1 VPRTGKIIVG
11 VKYSFFSYQQG
22 MDMQDLIIKNAMLY
36 DGTGA
41 APRLEQVAIKDGVI
55 AALGADCGAAR
66 EVIDANGLALMPG
79 IIDSHTHYDAQITW
93 DPLASPS
100 PAMGV
105 TTVVIGNCGFT
116 IAPCRAQDR
125 DINLRNLTHVEGMS
139 LDALRAGVDW
149 SFETFPE
156 FLAQLEKK
164 GVGPNV
170 AAFIG
175 HSSVRTWV
183 LGADASKRVATAAEV
198 DEMRRIVLDGLQAG
212 AVGFSTTTSY
222 QHNGENGIPMPSRLA
237 DQHEMET
244 LVGTLNE
251 AQRGVFMLTKASDT
265 KMSFLES
272 LGQAAKR
279 PMLVAA
285 ILHNP
290 LVPEEVFDDMKGIAA
305 ARSRGSDMYG
315 AVSCCPL
322 RFEFTMHEPYVFE
335 ALPSWA
341 PAMKVHGD
349 DAKALFSSTEFR
361 QGVKNELAK
370 VARRMF
376 TGDWGKVHVAMVA
389 DDKNKALEGKS
400 VEELAAAAKKH
411 PLDWMLDFALSENL
425 DTVFTAVL
433 LNWDETEVARLLT
446 DPNSLVSLS
455 DAGAH
460 LTFLCDAAFGLHFMG
475 HWSRDKGLMPLEHA
489 VKKLT
494 SDQAKFFGIK
504 NRGVLKVGAHADM
517 LLFDPASVG
526 RGEGK
531 RLFDLPAGGSRLS
544 TSSTGLHG
552 VWVNGTQIADGQGL
566 RDSGNRPGKVLREFH
581 H

>member
-1 VPRTGKIIVG
+1 
-11 VKYSFFSYQQG
+11 
-22 MDMQDLIIKNAMLY
+22 MQDLIIKNAMLY

-41 APRLEQVAIKDGVI
+41 APRLEQVAVKDGMI
-55 AALGADCGAAR
+55 AAMGADCGPAR
-66 EVIDANGLALMPG
+66 EVIDAEGLALMPG
-79 IIDSHTHYDAQITW
+79 IIDNHTHYDAQITW
-93 DPLASPS
+93 DPLVSPS
-100 PAMGV
+100 PSLGV
-105 TTVVIGNCGFT
+105 TTVVMGNCGFT
-116 IAPCRAQDR
+116 IAPCRPNDR

-149 SFETFPE
+149 RFETFPE
-156 FLAQLEKK
+156 FLNMLEEK

-183 LGADASKRVATAAEV
+183 LGEDASKRAATPAEV
-198 DEMRRIVLDGLQAG
+198 EEMRRIVLDGLQAG

-251 AQRGVFMLTKASDT
+251 AERGVFMLTKASDT

-290 LVPEEVFDDMKGIAA
+290 LVPEEVFDDMKGIAT
-305 ARSRGSDMYG
+305 ARTRGSDMYG

-341 PAMKVHGD
+341 PAMKVHGE
-349 DAKALFSSTEFR
+349 DAKALFASTEFR
-361 QGVKNELAK
+361 QGVKNELAT
-370 VARRMF
+370 VQRRMF

-389 DDKNKALEGKS
+389 KDVNKALEGQS
-400 VEELAAAAKKH
+400 IEELAAVDNKH
-411 PLDWMLDFALSENL
+411 PLDWMLDFALTEGL

-433 LNWDETEVARLLT
+433 LNWDEAEVARLLT
-446 DPNSLVSLS
+446 DPNALVSLS

-475 HWSRDKGLMPLEHA
+475 HWSRDKGLMPLEQA

-517 LLFDPASVG
+517 LLFDPTSVG
-526 RGEGK
+526 RGEGT
-531 RLFDLPAGGSRLS
+531 RLFDLPAGGSRL
-544 TSSTGLHG
+544 TTAAKGLHG
-552 VWVNGTQIADGQGL
+552 VWVNGTQIADGGGL
-566 RDSGNRPGKVLREFH
+566 RKDAGRPGKLLREFH

>member
-1 VPRTGKIIVG
+1 
-11 VKYSFFSYQQG
+11 
-22 MDMQDLIIKNAMLY
+22 MQDLIIKNAMLY
-36 DGTGA
+36 DGTGT
-41 APRLEQVAIKDGVI
+41 APRLEQVAIKDGLI

-105 TTVVIGNCGFT
+105 TTVVMGNCGFT
-116 IAPCRAQDR
+116 IAPCRPQDR

-156 FLAQLEKK
+156 FLKQLEQK

-183 LGADASKRVATAAEV
+183 LGADASKRAATAAEV
-198 DEMRRIVLDGLQAG
+198 EEMRCIVLDGLQAG

-290 LVPEEVFDDMKGIAA
+290 LVPEEVFEDMQGIAA
-305 ARSRGSDMYG
+305 ARTRGSDMYG

-349 DAKALFSSTEFR
+349 DAKALFASLEFR
-361 QGVKNELAK
+361 QGVKNELSK

-389 DDKNKALEGKS
+389 DQKNKALEGKS
-400 VEELAAAAKKH
+400 VEELAAADKKH

-475 HWSRDKGLMPLEHA
+475 HWSRDKGLMPLEQA

-544 TSSTGLHG
+544 TSSKGLHG

-566 RDSGNRPGKVLREFH
+566 RDSGNRPGKVLREFQH
-581 H
+581 

>member
-1 VPRTGKIIVG
+1 
-11 VKYSFFSYQQG
+11 
-22 MDMQDLIIKNAMLY
+22 MQDLIIKNAMIY

-41 APRLEQVAIKDGVI
+41 LPQLGQVAVKDGMI
-55 AALGADCGAAR
+55 AAIGTDCGEAK
-66 EVIDANGLALMPG
+66 EIVDAEGMALMPG

-116 IAPCRAQDR
+116 IAPCRPQDR
-125 DINLRNLTHVEGMS
+125 DLNLRNLTHVEGMS

-156 FLAQLEKK
+156 FLNTLEQK

-183 LGADASKRVATAAEV
+183 LGEDASKRAATPAEV
-198 DEMRRIVLDGLQAG
+198 EQMRQIVIDGLKAG

-237 DQHEMET
+237 DQHEFET

-265 KMSFLES
+265 TMAFLES

-290 LVPEEVFDDMKGIAA
+290 LVPTEVFDDMQGIAD
-305 ARSRGSDMYG
+305 ARARGSDMYG

-341 PAMKVHGD
+341 PAMKVHGEG
-349 DAKALFSSTEFR
+349 AKALFASTAFR

-376 TGDWGKVHVAMVA
+376 TGDWDKVHVAMVA
-389 DDKNKALEGKS
+389 NQKNKALEGKS
-400 VEELAAAAKKH
+400 VEELAAIDKKH
-411 PLDWMLDFALSENL
+411 PLDWMLDFALSEDLN
-425 DTVFTAVL
+425 TVFTAVL
-433 LNWDETEVARLLT
+433 LNWDEAEVSRLLM
-446 DPNSLVSLS
+446 DPNALVSLS

-475 HWSRDKGLMPLEHA
+475 HWSRDKGLLPLPQA
-489 VKKLT
+489 VKRIT

-504 NRGVLKVGAHADM
+504 NRGVLKAGAHADM
-517 LLFDPASVG
+517 LLFDPKVVG
-526 RGEGK
+526 RGEGM

-544 TSSTGLHG
+544 TSSKGLHG
-552 VWVNGTQIADGQGL
+552 VWVNGTKIADGKGL
-566 RDSGNRPGKVLREFH
+566 LGDAGRPGKLLREFQH
-581 H
+581 

>member
-1 VPRTGKIIVG
+1 
-11 VKYSFFSYQQG
+11 
-22 MDMQDLIIKNAMLY
+22 MQDLIIKNAMLY

-41 APRLEQVAIKDGVI
+41 APRLEQVAVKDGMI
-55 AALGADCGAAR
+55 AAIGADCGAAR

-116 IAPCRAQDR
+116 IAPCRPQDR

-156 FLAQLEKK
+156 FLKQLEQK

-183 LGADASKRVATAAEV
+183 LGADASKRAATAAEV
-198 DEMRRIVLDGLQAG
+198 EEMRRIVLDGLQAG

-290 LVPEEVFDDMKGIAA
+290 LVPEEVFEDMQGIAA
-305 ARSRGSDMYG
+305 ARTRGSDMYG

-322 RFEFTMHEPYVFE
+322 RFEFTMREPYVFE

-341 PAMKVHGD
+341 PAMKVHGES
-349 DAKALFSSTEFR
+349 AKALFASTEFR

-389 DDKNKALEGKS
+389 DQKNKALEGKS
-400 VEELAAAAKKH
+400 VEELAAADKKH

-475 HWSRDKGLMPLEHA
+475 YWSRDKGLMPLEQA

-544 TSSTGLHG
+544 TSSKGLHG
-552 VWVNGTQIADGQGL
+552 VWVNGTQIADAQGL
-566 RDSGNRPGKVLREFH
+566 RDSDNRPGKVLREFH

>member
-1 VPRTGKIIVG
+1 
-11 VKYSFFSYQQG
+11 
-22 MDMQDLIIKNAMLY
+22 MQDLIIKNAMLY
-36 DGTGA
+36 DGTGT
-41 APRLEQVAIKDGVI
+41 APRLEQVAVKDGMI
-55 AALGADCGAAR
+55 AAMGADCGAAR

-116 IAPCRAQDR
+116 IAPCRPQDR

-156 FLAQLEKK
+156 FLKQLEQK

-183 LGADASKRVATAAEV
+183 LGADASKRAATAAEV
-198 DEMRRIVLDGLQAG
+198 EEMRRIVLDGLQAG

-251 AQRGVFMLTKASDT
+251 AKRGVFMLTKASDT

-290 LVPEEVFDDMKGIAA
+290 LVPEEVFEDMQGIAA
-305 ARSRGSDMYG
+305 ARTRGSDMYG

-322 RFEFTMHEPYVFE
+322 RFEFTMREPYVFE

-341 PAMKVHGD
+341 PAMKVHGES
-349 DAKALFSSTEFR
+349 AKALFASTEFR

-389 DDKNKALEGKS
+389 DQKNKALEGKS
-400 VEELAAAAKKH
+400 VEELAAADKKH

-475 HWSRDKGLMPLEHA
+475 HWSRDKGLMPLEQA

-517 LLFDPASVG
+517 LLFDPAAVG

-544 TSSTGLHG
+544 TSSKGLHG
-552 VWVNGTQIADGQGL
+552 VWVNGTQIADAQGL

>member
-1 VPRTGKIIVG
+1 
-11 VKYSFFSYQQG
+11 
-22 MDMQDLIIKNAMLY
+22 MQDLIIKNAMVY

-41 APRLEQVAIKDGVI
+41 APRPEQVAVKDGMI
-55 AALGADCGAAR
+55 AAVGADCGPAR
-66 EVIDANGLALMPG
+66 EVIDAGGLALMPG
-79 IIDSHTHYDAQITW
+79 IIDNHTHYDAQITW

-100 PAMGV
+100 PALGV
-105 TTVVIGNCGFT
+105 TTVVMGNCGFT
-116 IAPCRAQDR
+116 IAPCRPQDR

-149 SFETFPE
+149 RFETFPE
-156 FLAQLEKK
+156 FLNMLEEK

-183 LGADASKRVATAAEV
+183 LGEDASKRAATPAEV
-198 DEMRRIVLDGLQAG
+198 EAMRCIVLDGLQAG

-244 LVGTLNE
+244 LVGALNE
-251 AQRGVFMLTKASDT
+251 AKRGVFMLTKASDT

-290 LVPEEVFDDMKGIAA
+290 LVPEEVFEDMKGIAT
-305 ARSRGSDMYG
+305 ARTRGSDMYG

-341 PAMKVHGD
+341 AAMKVHGE
-349 DAKALFSSTEFR
+349 DAKALFANAEFR

-370 VARRMF
+370 VQRRMF

-389 DDKNKALEGKS
+389 DEKNKAFEDKS
-400 VEELAAAAKKH
+400 IEELAAAGKQH
-411 PLDWMLDFALSENL
+411 PLDWMLDLALAEGLN
-425 DTVFTAVL
+425 TVFTAVL
-433 LNWDETEVARLLT
+433 LNWDEAEVARLLT
-446 DPNSLVSLS
+446 DPNAIVSLS

-475 HWSRDKGLMPLEHA
+475 HWSRDKGLMPLQQA
-489 VKKLT
+489 VKKIT
-494 SDQAKFFGIK
+494 SDQAKFFGMK

-517 LLFDPASVG
+517 LLFDPTTVG
-526 RGEGK
+526 RGEAK
-531 RLFDLPAGGSRLS
+531 RLFDLPAGGSRL
-544 TSSTGLHG
+544 TTAAKGLHG
-552 VWVNGTQIADGQGL
+552 VWVNGKKIADAQGL
-566 RDSGNRPGKVLREFH
+566 RESAGRPGKVLREFH

>member
-1 VPRTGKIIVG
+1 
-11 VKYSFFSYQQG
+11 
-22 MDMQDLIIKNAMLY
+22 
-36 DGTGA
+36 
-41 APRLEQVAIKDGVI
+41 
-55 AALGADCGAAR
+55 
-66 EVIDANGLALMPG
+66 
-79 IIDSHTHYDAQITW
+79 
-93 DPLASPS
+93 
-100 PAMGV
+100 
-105 TTVVIGNCGFT
+105 
-116 IAPCRAQDR
+116 
-125 DINLRNLTHVEGMS
+125 
-139 LDALRAGVDW
+139 
-149 SFETFPE
+149 
-156 FLAQLEKK
+156 
-164 GVGPNV
+164 
-170 AAFIG
+170 
-175 HSSVRTWV
+175 
-183 LGADASKRVATAAEV
+183 
-198 DEMRRIVLDGLQAG
+198 
-212 AVGFSTTTSY
+212 
-222 QHNGENGIPMPSRLA
+222 MPSRLA

-305 ARSRGSDMYG
+305 ARTRGSDMYG

-322 RFEFTMHEPYVFE
+322 RFEFTMREPYVFE

-341 PAMKVHGD
+341 PAMKVHGES
-349 DAKALFSSTEFR
+349 AKALFASTEFR

-389 DDKNKALEGKS
+389 DQKNKALEGKS
-400 VEELAAAAKKH
+400 VEELAAVDKKH

-475 HWSRDKGLMPLEHA
+475 HWSRDKGLMPLEQA

-517 LLFDPASVG
+517 LLFDPAAVG

-544 TSSTGLHG
+544 TSSKGLHG
-552 VWVNGTQIADGQGL
+552 VWVNGTQIADAKGL

>member
-1 VPRTGKIIVG
+1 
-11 VKYSFFSYQQG
+11 
-22 MDMQDLIIKNAMLY
+22 MQDLIIKNALLF
-36 DGTGA
+36 DGAGG
-41 APRLEQVAIKDGVI
+41 APRFEQVAVKDGMI
-55 AALGADCGAAR
+55 TAISADCGVAK
-66 EVIDANGLALMPG
+66 EIIDAQGLALMPG

-93 DPLASPS
+93 DALASPS

-116 IAPCRAQDR
+116 IAPCRPQDR
-125 DINLRNLTHVEGMS
+125 DLNLRNLTHVEGMS
-139 LDALRAGVDW
+139 LDALRAGVAW
-149 SFETFPE
+149 GFETFPE
-156 FLAQLEKK
+156 FLQMLEKQ

-183 LGADASKRVATAAEV
+183 LGADASKRAATPAEV
-198 DEMRRIVLDGLQAG
+198 EQMRQIVIEGLKAG

-237 DQHEMET
+237 DQHEFET

-290 LVPEEVFDDMKGIAA
+290 LVPTEVFDDMAGIAK
-305 ARSRGSDMYG
+305 ARERGSDMYG

-341 PAMKVHGD
+341 AAMKVHGEA
-349 DAKALFSSTEFR
+349 AKTLFASAEFR
-361 QGVKNELAK
+361 RGVKNELAK

-389 DDKNKALEGKS
+389 NEKNKALEGKS
-400 VEELAAAAKKH
+400 IEELAAADKKH
-411 PLDWMLDFALSENL
+411 PLDWMLDFALTEDLN
-425 DTVFTAVL
+425 TVFTAVL
-433 LNWDETEVARLLT
+433 LNWDETEVARLLM
-446 DPNSLVSLS
+446 DPNALVSLS

-475 HWSRDKGLMPLEHA
+475 HWSRDKGLLPLAQA

-494 SDQAKFFGIK
+494 GDQAKFFGIK
-504 NRGVLKVGAHADM
+504 NRGTLKVGAHADM
-517 LLFDPASVG
+517 LLFDPKSVG
-526 RGEGK
+526 RGERM

-544 TSSTGLHG
+544 TSANGLHG
-552 VWVNGTQIADGQGL
+552 VWVNGTKIADGSGL
-566 RDSGNRPGKVLREFH
+566 RKEAGRPGKLLREFNH
-581 H
+581 